1 MGRRALRC
9 FLNFIET
16 EKGEVRIAKLMGKE
30 NPPPWDRTVLLLQE
44 NAGQGA
50 APKGTMSQQLKPSE
64 D

>member
-1 MGRRALRC
+1 MS
-9 FLNFIET
+9 
-16 EKGEVRIAKLMGKE
+16 KE

-44 NAGQGA
+44 NAAQGA